1 MKTASDEMIRKRVLR
16 TGDGTHPYSKDKTAK
31 ELKHAYEDQN
41 NNNVSHKKPARDVDH
56 FWG

>member
-1 MKTASDEMIRKRVLR
+1 MIRKRVLR
-16 TGDGTHPYSKDKTAK
+16 TGDGTHPYSKDQTAK
-31 ELKHAYEDQN
+31 DLKDAYEDQN